1 MKKKRTFTV
10 HRALEV
16 LKYIP
21 LVIWVVFFVFAF
33 GWILLASFSTTREI
47 FSGTLL
53 DSGVH
58 LENYTNVWKDNNVGR
73 YFINSILCSA
83 LSCAFIIL
91 ISAPAAYVLAKKT
104 FIGKKLTFNIF
115 VVGMSIPQV
124 MLIIP
129 LYCWFVRAGLVGHLI
144 TLIILYTTLNV
155 PYTVYFLT
163 AFFSSVPSALA
174 EAARI
179 DGCSQ
184 TGALWRIMVPMA
196 SPGICLLYTSDAAD
210 E

>member
-1 MKKKRTFTV
+1 M
-10 HRALEV
+10 HRVLEV

-91 ISAPAAYVLAKKT
+91 ISAPAAYVLSKKT
-104 FIGKKLTFNIF
+104 FIGKKLTSIF
-115 VVGMSIPQV
+115 
-124 MLIIP
+124 
-129 LYCWFVRAGLVGHLI
+129 
-144 TLIILYTTLNV
+144 
-155 PYTVYFLT
+155 
-163 AFFSSVPSALA
+163 
-174 EAARI
+174 
-179 DGCSQ
+179 
-184 TGALWRIMVPMA
+184 LW
-196 SPGICLLYTSDAAD
+196 
-210 E
+210 

>member
-91 ISAPAAYVLAKKT
+91 ISAPAAYVLSKKT

-129 LYCWFVRAGLVGHLI
+129 LYCWFVRGACGASDHIDYFIHHPECALYGILPDRLLFKRPFRAGGGCQDRRLFPDGR
-144 TLIILYTTLNV
+144 
-155 PYTVYFLT
+155 
-163 AFFSSVPSALA
+163 ALA
-174 EAARI
+174 DHGSHGFAWNYYRNNF
-179 DGCSQ
+179 
-184 TGALWRIMVPMA
+184 
-196 SPGICLLYTSDAAD
+196 
-210 E
+210 

>member
-58 LENYTNVWKDNNVGR
+58 LENYTNVWKDNNVG
-73 YFINSILCSA
+73 LT
-83 LSCAFIIL
+83 LS
-91 ISAPAAYVLAKKT
+91 
-104 FIGKKLTFNIF
+104 
-115 VVGMSIPQV
+115 
-124 MLIIP
+124 
-129 LYCWFVRAGLVGHLI
+129 
-144 TLIILYTTLNV
+144 
-155 PYTVYFLT
+155 TVY
-163 AFFSSVPSALA
+163 S
-174 EAARI
+174 AAR
-179 DGCSQ
+179 CPAHLLS
-184 TGALWRIMVPMA
+184 LFLPRRPMSFRRKRLSA
-196 SPGICLLYTSDAAD
+196 RS
-210 E
+210 

>member
-10 HRALEV
+10 HRVLEV

-83 LSCAFIIL
+83 LSCAFIIP
-91 ISAPAAYVLAKKT
+91 IPAPAADFRSKRTIIVT
-104 FIGKKLTFNIF
+104 TLTFNIF
-115 VVGMSIPQV
+115 VVGLIFPQC
-124 MLIIP
+124 IIITP
-129 LYCWFVRAGLVGHLI
+129 LYC
-144 TLIILYTTLNV
+144 
-155 PYTVYFLT
+155 
-163 AFFSSVPSALA
+163 
-174 EAARI
+174 
-179 DGCSQ
+179 
-184 TGALWRIMVPMA
+184 
-196 SPGICLLYTSDAAD
+196 
-210 E
+210 

>member
-10 HRALEV
+10 HRVLEV

-73 YFINSILCSA
+73 YFINSIPAA
-83 LSCAFIIL
+83 LSCALASLYQNRRL
-91 ISAPAAYVLAKKT
+91 ISFQKSIYRQTT
-104 FIGKKLTFNIF
+104 F
-115 VVGMSIPQV
+115 V
-124 MLIIP
+124 
-129 LYCWFVRAGLVGHLI
+129 
-144 TLIILYTTLNV
+144 
-155 PYTVYFLT
+155 FL
-163 AFFSSVPSALA
+163 
-174 EAARI
+174 
-179 DGCSQ
+179 
-184 TGALWRIMVPMA
+184 W
-196 SPGICLLYTSDAAD
+196 
-210 E
+210 

>member
-144 TLIILYTTLNV
+144 TLIILYTLS
-155 PYTVYFLT
+155 L
-163 AFFSSVPSALA
+163 
-174 EAARI
+174 I
-179 DGCSQ
+179 H
-184 TGALWRIMVPMA
+184 I
-196 SPGICLLYTSDAAD
+196 
-210 E
+210 

>member
-10 HRALEV
+10 HRVLEV

-73 YFINSILCSA
+73 Y
-83 LSCAFIIL
+83 LS
-91 ISAPAAYVLAKKT
+91 S
-104 FIGKKLTFNIF
+104 
-115 VVGMSIPQV
+115 
-124 MLIIP
+124 
-129 LYCWFVRAGLVGHLI
+129 
-144 TLIILYTTLNV
+144 
-155 PYTVYFLT
+155 
-163 AFFSSVPSALA
+163 
-174 EAARI
+174 AAR
-179 DGCSQ
+179 CP
-184 TGALWRIMVPMA
+184 AH
-196 SPGICLLYTSDAAD
+196 LLSLFLPRRLMSFRRKRLSARS
-210 E
+210 